1 MIFKPFRQ
9 QREFLQDKSRIRLA
23 AAGRRAGKSE
33 VGAIE
38 SIIHAETQPGW
49 DGSSIDEYIGV
60 IIAPTTD
67 MLRRLSLK
75 KFLAY
80 ARPFNPE
87 INKTFNEIRWHN
99 GSLIYGMSADRPQ
112 RLEGIKASWIW
123 IDETLQVDEQ
133 IFTEAMAR
141 VADTR
146 GRIWCTGSLGV
157 QYTNPRQH
165 WVYKHFKQKPL
176 ADSACFEWGTID
188 NPYFPRDEIARLR
201 DTLDPQTFRQ
211 MFELSW
217 DTQSSAMVYEQFTDA
232 NVIRGYKY
240 DPSRETYF
248 VLDFGFAHEM
258 AGLFIQYDPRTDT
271 VYVFDEIVS
280 SRLTLEQLYDRM
292 MAKPYRITGYFCD
305 IAGTQEREQ
314 TGLSNVTW
322 FKNAPRNIHFKY
334 RQSAIQHG
342 VSLVRSYVCNA
353 KSQRRLF
360 IDEVACP
367 KTLDGVRNYSYPVKN
382 GIIVNEN
389 PVKKDDDCV
398 DALRYFIV
406 NRLDFTKQT
415 GTFTEMNRWKLGG

>member
-1 MIFKPFRQ
+1 MRSSARVRGAF
-9 QREFLQDKSRIRLA
+9 
-23 AAGRRAGKSE
+23 AGKRGGKTE

-38 SIIHAETQPGW
+38 SIIHAETQPGY
-49 DGSSIDEYIGV
+49 DGSAVDEYIG
-60 IIAPTTD
+60 IILAPTQD

-80 ARPFNPE
+80 AKPFNPE
-87 INKTFNEIRWHN
+87 IHRTFNEIRWPN
-99 GSLIYGMSADRPQ
+99 GSLIYGLSADRPE
-112 RLEGIKASWIW
+112 RMEGIKASWIW
-123 IDETLQVDEQ
+123 CDEVFQMEEQ

-157 QYTNPRQH
+157 QYTNPKQH

-176 ADSACFEWGTID
+176 ADSACFEWGAID
-188 NPYFPRDEIARLR
+188 NPHFPRDEIARLR

-280 SRLTLEQLYDRM
+280 SRLTLEQLYERM
-292 MAKPYRITGYFCD
+292 MAKPYRITGYYCD